1 MNELIVPIEQKI
13 YEIRGQKVMFD
24 FDLAEM
30 YQTETKLLKR
40 AVRRNPERFPERY
53 MFELSMQEWKELV
66 PNWHQF
72 PENIKHSSV
81 TPFAFT
87 EQGVAMLSAVLH
99 TDIAVQ
105 VSINIMDAFVAV
117 RNYLANNVSVLREI
131 EELKKENKLFHST
144 ITEMRKDIDLLKQSE
159 RKRLKEENKR
169 DTVEILADRLI
180 HQQEITELFISWA
193 DEYFSDRKKFNI
205 RLPRKWLYHAFCNY
219 GPIQRRFISP
229 TLFKKKFMQ
238 YCMLK
243 GYIFNPH
250 KYDPITGKPCQFD
263 KNGKPVIDD
272 KSGGI
277 EYFMVSGNAV
287 EPEAT
292 PMN

>member
-1 MNELIVPIEQKI
+1 MNELIPIEQKI
-13 YEIRGQKVMFD
+13 HEIRNQKIMLD

-30 YQTETKLLKR
+30 YQTETRLLKR
-40 AVRRNPERFPERY
+40 AVRRNPERFPTDF
-53 MFELSMQEWKELV
+53 MFQLSKQEWKELI
-66 PNWHQF
+66 PIWDKF
-72 PENIKHSSV
+72 PENIKHSPA

-87 EQGVAMLSAVLH
+87 EQGVAMLSSVLH
-99 TDIAVQ
+99 SDIAIKVNI
-105 VSINIMDAFVAV
+105 SIMRAFVAV
-117 RNYLANNVSVLREI
+117 RNYLANNVSVLKEI

-159 RKRLKEENKR
+159 RKRLKEENKW
-169 DTVEILADRLI
+169 DTVETLADRLI

-205 RLPRKWLYHAFCNY
+205 RLPRKWLYYAFCNY
-219 GPIQRRFISP
+219 GPIQRKFISP

-250 KYDPITGKPCQFD
+250 KYDPVTGKPRRFD
-263 KNGKPVIDD
+263 KNGKPDIDD

-277 EYFMVSGNAV
+277 EYFMVGGNAV

-292 PMN
+292 LMN

>member
-1 MNELIVPIEQKI
+1 MNELIIPIEQKI
-13 YEIRGQKVMFD
+13 HEIRGQKVMLD

-30 YQTETKLLKR
+30 YQTETRLLKR
-40 AVRRNPERFPERY
+40 AIRRNPERFPEDF
-53 MFELSMQEWKELV
+53 MFKLTKEEANSLIHIGV
-66 PNWHQF
+66 SQIGIPPQYNFSAHL
-72 PENIKHSSV
+72 
-81 TPFAFT
+81 PFAFT
-87 EQGVAMLSAVLH
+87 EQGVAMLSSVLH
-99 TDIAVQ
+99 SDIAIV
-105 VSINIMDAFVAV
+105 VNIRIMRAFVAV
-117 RNYLANNVSVLREI
+117 RNYLANNVSVLKEI
-131 EELKKENKLFHST
+131 EALKKEM
-144 ITEMRKDIDLLKQSE
+144 IEMRKDIDLLKQSE

-193 DEYFSDRKKFNI
+193 DEYFSERKKFNI
-205 RLPRKWLYHAFCNY
+205 RLPRKWLYHACCNY

-250 KYDPITGKPCQFD
+250 KYDPITGKPHQFD
-263 KNGKPVIDD
+263 KNGKPIIDD

-277 EYFMVSGNAV
+277 EYFMVGGNV
-287 EPEAT
+287 NT
-292 PMN
+292 KLIIVKTL